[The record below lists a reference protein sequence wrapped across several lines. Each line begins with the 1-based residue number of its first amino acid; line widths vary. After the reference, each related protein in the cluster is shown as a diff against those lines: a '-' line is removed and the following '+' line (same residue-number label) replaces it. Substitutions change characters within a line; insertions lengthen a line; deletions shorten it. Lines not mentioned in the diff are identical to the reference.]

1 MTQRKTSIA
10 LDLSDSDR
18 QALYDDHAKRLLG
31 YRRVLAAFLKQVLPE
46 LKPYPAGQIVT
57 MIDPDIRISTK
68 ILHPDLKIR
77 GLNTE
82 YREKLRH
89 RQDLPADE
97 SKGIRFDIL
106 FRVQLPA
113 GAREILINI
122 EIQKDKPKDYELL
135 PRAVSYLGELIAS
148 QTDREY
154 VAQDYDRLMPVCS
167 IWIVA
172 GQDRNTITAY
182 NLTEKTTGEPDMW
195 GKAELVQA
203 VILGFNEE
211 SKPEPGEE
219 PVWNLLRGLFSTTMS
234 VVDRLGIL
242 EDYGIP
248 TVQDVEEEVLDMC
261 NLGQGVYEKGKR
273 AGELQG
279 IQQGIQQGI
288 EQGLRQGLQQGIE
301 QGQAES
307 EQRISQLKQ
316 LMVEADRTEEF
327 LAALDDRQALSRLY
341 REFGII
347 TG

>member
-122 EIQKDKPKDYELL
+122 EIQKDKPKNYELL
-135 PRAVSYLGELIAS
+135 P
-148 QTDREY
+148 
-154 VAQDYDRLMPVCS
+154 
-167 IWIVA
+167 
-172 GQDRNTITAY
+172 
-182 NLTEKTTGEPDMW
+182 
-195 GKAELVQA
+195 
-203 VILGFNEE
+203 
-211 SKPEPGEE
+211 
-219 PVWNLLRGLFSTTMS
+219 
-234 VVDRLGIL
+234 
-242 EDYGIP
+242 
-248 TVQDVEEEVLDMC
+248 
-261 NLGQGVYEKGKR
+261 
-273 AGELQG
+273 
-279 IQQGIQQGI
+279 
-288 EQGLRQGLQQGIE
+288 
-301 QGQAES
+301 
-307 EQRISQLKQ
+307 
-316 LMVEADRTEEF
+316 
-327 LAALDDRQALSRLY
+327 
-341 REFGII
+341 
-347 TG
+347 